1 MEVVRLKT
9 TEERIEIL
17 RKDTLAALT
26 GGTGRA
32 NAETLAALERG
43 LETARGSAEPQG
55 GYRYGKITEVTRTEA
70 NTLFGPVEST
80 RFALMARRSSGEK
93 QVVFTLS
100 TLGEAV
106 DEAIAGDIPLLD
118 KFVLD
123 AVASELAEMVAGLV
137 EERWLQEVGA
147 AGREASARMSPGYCD
162 WLIRGQS
169 VVFRALDAAALGVR
183 LTDSF
188 LMIPSKSV
196 SSAAVVADEVPLK
209 VQCLACG
216 RKDCQFRRAATDDA
230 WSAELAG

>member
-1 MEVVRLKT
+1 MEVVRLKIA
-9 TEERIEIL
+9 EEHVEML
-17 RKDTLAALT
+17 RKDSLAALT

-32 NAETLAALERG
+32 NEETLAALERS
-43 LETARGSAEPQG
+43 LETIVGCAEPCG
-55 GYRYGKITEVTRTEA
+55 GYRYVKVTEVTRSEVT
-70 NTLFGPVEST
+70 TVLGPVEST
-80 RFALMARRSSGEK
+80 RLSLIARRSLGDK
-93 QVVFTLS
+93 QLVFALS
-100 TLGEAV
+100 TAGEAV
-106 DEAIAGDIPLLD
+106 DDAIAGDIPLLD
-118 KFVLD
+118 KFVLNT
-123 AVASELAEMVAGLV
+123 VASELAEIVAGLV
-137 EERWLQEVGA
+137 EERWLEEVCA

>member
-1 MEVVRLKT
+1 MEVVNLKIT
-9 TEERIEIL
+9 GEHIDIL
-17 RKDTLAALT
+17 RKDSLAALT

-32 NAETLAALERG
+32 NPETLAGLERALETVRV
-43 LETARGSAEPQG
+43 SAEPLG
-55 GYRYGKITEVTRTEA
+55 GYRYARITEVTRTEA
-70 NTLFGPVEST
+70 NTLLGPVAST

-100 TLGEAV
+100 TLGESV
-106 DEAIAGDIPLLD
+106 DEAIAGDVPLLD

-137 EERWLQEVGA
+137 EEHWMEEVGA

-162 WLIRGQS
+162 WLIGGQAI
-169 VVFRALDAAALGVR
+169 VFRALDAAALGVR

-188 LMIPSKSV
+188 LMIPAKSV

-209 VQCLACG
+209 VQCLAC
-216 RKDCQFRRAATDDA
+216 RRQDCLFRRGAADDT
-230 WSAELAG
+230 WSDELAR